1 MLNTK
6 FKASEPSGS
15 EQGDFK
21 IFFMYLQIQ
30 NPLGRGN
37 FEPLDIRLNKFGK
50 GYRQQATVFDKG
62 QSEFTHVR
70 SGVPQGSILGP
81 TLFLLF
87 VNDLPLFLKNC
98 CSDLCADNATIHI
111 QSSIKDR
118 ISPDIQ
124 VPCLI

>member
-6 FKASEPSGS
+6 IKASEPRGS
-15 EQGDFK
+15 EEGHFK
-21 IFFMYLQIQ
+21 IFSMYFRLQIQ

-37 FEPLDIRLNKFGK
+37 FEPLDIRLNKLGK
-50 GYRQQATVFDKG
+50 GYRQQAIVFDKG

-70 SGVPQGSILGP
+70 SGIPQGSIIGP

-98 CSDLCADNATIHI
+98 CSDLYVDNATIHI
-111 QSSIKDR
+111 HSKDKQT
-118 ISPDIQ
+118 IEKH
-124 VPCLI
+124 